1 TILKKS
7 TVYVETVDADGNFV
21 YDLGESEIIELP
33 NGKALKVGKNS
44 SEKKIFDFLMNSN
57 NTESGWIT
65 LDRVMFKSGSS
76 ELTSESSE
84 QLRNLAG
91 LLRTFPDAQIKIGGY
106 TDNVGDDQVNLNVS
120 TERANAVKAMLSKRR
135 IEESRLQAEGY
146 GANHFICEANDTDIC
161 KAKNRRVDI
170 KIQAK

>member
-1 TILKKS
+1 M
-7 TVYVETVDADGNFV
+7 YVEAVDADGNFV

-33 NGKALKVGKNS
+33 NGKALKVGQNS

-57 NTESGWIT
+57 NAESGWIT

-120 TERANAVKAMLSKRR
+120 TERANAVKTMLSKRR